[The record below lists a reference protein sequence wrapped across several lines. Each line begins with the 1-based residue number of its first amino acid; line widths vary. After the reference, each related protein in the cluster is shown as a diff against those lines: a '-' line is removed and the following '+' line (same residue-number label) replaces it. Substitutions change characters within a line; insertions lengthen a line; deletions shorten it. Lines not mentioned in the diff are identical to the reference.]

1 MRFNLKIAGN
11 PGDIHDGDTVAA
23 SGNQILSPARL

>member
-1 MRFNLKIAGN
+1 MGFNLNFAGD

>member
-11 PGDIHDGDTVAA
+11 PGDIHDGDTVVVR
-23 SGNQILSPARL
+23 GNGSLEGVLN